1 MDLLDAPWGFGLA
14 EAPGVAAFYSRSL
27 AALLAERNATLLVSS
42 MPAGKLMIVCAG
54 GADTLSIQA
63 VPFARISGVAFDGG
77 DRLAIASVGTQV
89 WFLERAEPDRFRLR
103 STHETGEIASHEIA
117 WGADGLWVV
126 NTRYSC
132 LCTLEPGR
140 SFTPRW
146 QPPFVTELLPEDRC
160 HLNGVAMVGGA
171 PKYVTCFS
179 RTDTASGWRSDPAG
193 NGCLI
198 DVPSSAVVAT
208 GLTMPHSPRVHDGRV
223 FVLDSGTGR
232 LVTVDAGRVT
242 PVARFDGFV
251 RGLAFSGPLAFVGV
265 SKTRHLKVGL
275 PLVEELGEGGGRC
288 GVWVVDAGDGRGVG
302 FLELVAGVDEVFDV
316 QVLHGMGRVEV

>member
-1 MDLLDAPWGFGLA
+1 VDLLDAAWGFGFA
-14 EAPGVAAFYSRSL
+14 EAPGVTAFYSRSL

-42 MPAGKLMIVCAG
+42 MPAGKLMVVCAVDP
-54 GADTLSIQA
+54 DTLSIQA
-63 VPFARISGVAFDGG
+63 IPFARISGVAFDGG
-77 DRLAIASVGTQV
+77 DRLAIASVGTRV
-89 WFLERAEPDRFRLR
+89 WFLERTGPGPFVMR
-103 STHETGEIASHEIA
+103 SEHDTGEIASHEIA
-117 WGADGLWVV
+117 WGTDGLWVV

-146 QPPFVTELLPEDRC
+146 QPPFVTGLLPEDRC
-160 HLNGVAMVGGA
+160 HLNGVAMAGGA

-193 NGCLI
+193 CLI
-198 DVPSSAVVAT
+198 DVPSSTVVAT

-232 LVTVDAGRVT
+232 LVTVEAGHVA

-251 RGLAFSGPLAFVGV
+251 RGLAFSGSLAFVGV

-288 GVWVVDAGDGRGVG
+288 GVWVVDAGDGREMG

-316 QVLHGMGRVEV
+316 QLLHGMGRVEV